1 MWQETLVVSYTTGCV
16 FFTLFTWLLLIV
28 PYSTG
33 CVFFT
38 LFTWLL
44 SIVPYSTGCVF
55 CTLSTWLLLT
65 KTCHSSYV
73 HCSFI
78 NICIYAIFT
87 QIAWLTVVVTSLGL
101 RARTLDKWEVMVIDC
116 QLPVLVY
123 VHSGQVENTPKK
135 MCGQLF
141 WYWIP
146 CDMEINLFK

>member
-16 FFTLFTWLLLIV
+16 FFILFTWLLLIV

-44 SIVPYSTGCVF
+44 LIVPYSTGCVF

-87 QIAWLTVVVTSLGL
+87 QIALLTVVVTSLGL
-101 RARTLDKWEVMVIDC
+101 RACTLDKWKVVVIDC
-116 QLPVLVY
+116 QLP

-135 MCGQLF
+135 NVWSIILILNSM
-141 WYWIP
+141 WYGDQP
-146 CDMEINLFK
+146 L